1 MCTLKKD
8 SKVETFDEVLMAYVP
23 MIYANLRRL
32 RIYKDHEQFIQAGRI
47 GLWQAW
53 TRYQEERGEFAP
65 FAYRSIYGVMLDELK
80 KSNVYEQHSSPTED
94 DVLERFISSIG
105 KNYETID
112 GVQEAIDLLNNDEQ
126 KLIQLLFLEGYTL
139 DEVAMRMSLSKSG
152 VKKKRERTLVKLK
165 NLMSKNDF

>member
-8 SKVETFDEVLMAYVP
+8 SKVETFDEVLKAYEP
-23 MIYANLRRL
+23 MIYSSLRRL

-80 KSNVYEQHSSPTED
+80 KSYVYDHQSSPTED
-94 DVLERFISSIG
+94 DILERFISSAV
-105 KNYETID
+105 KRYVAID
-112 GVQEAIDLLNNDEQ
+112 GIQEAIDVLNIDEQ

-139 DEVAMRMSLSKSG
+139 DEVAIRMGLSKSG
-152 VKKKRERTLVKLK
+152 VKKKRERTLVKLRT
-165 NLMSKNDF
+165 LMSKNN